1 MELWLLKV
9 TTCKQILNEKQKK
22 SFHFLASTVCFLTR
36 KKIYILSLVAKSSF
50 LTHFYNLLFSRLSIP
65 IRVKIAELVG
75 HNSSLSLL
83 SNAKNGKVVLVLVK
97 AEQRLQ
103 RVVVIAKK

>member
-36 KKIYILSLVAKSSF
+36 KKIYTFPCSKIKLS

-97 AEQRLQ
+97 AERDKELL
-103 RVVVIAKK
+103 